1 MIPITRQ
8 ERQWFLRSLAQGL
21 IDYIG
26 VQEPPVPVEDLLKNP
41 PPLYDTDFGVVDMY
55 SNLWDATFAR
65 PPSQRGSIFVRIDL
79 DPEERRFALARE
91 TLSALITSKQGRAM
105 GLFDL
110 LLPHL
115 RESAEYF
122 ESHLLAPATMLRV
135 SILMSVSP
143 CSRFPPIFKQK
154 RQQAMRLAARRVS
167 KFKLPG

>member
-1 MIPITRQ
+1 MIQITRE
-8 ERQWFLRSLAQGL
+8 ERHWFLRNAARALL
-21 IDYIG
+21 DYTG
-26 VQEPPVPVEDLLKNP
+26 AAEPPVPVEELLQHP
-41 PPLYDTDFGVVDMY
+41 PAIYREDFGVVEMY

-91 TLSALITSKQGRAM
+91 TLSALITSKHGRAM

-122 ESHLLAPATMLRV
+122 ASHLLAPAIMLKAYHEQGGRARGV
-135 SILMSVSP
+135 SRTFGI
-143 CSRFPPIFKQK
+143 PPFVALQRWDDFHTIDQT
-154 RQQAMRLAARRVS
+154 R
-167 KFKLPG
+167 